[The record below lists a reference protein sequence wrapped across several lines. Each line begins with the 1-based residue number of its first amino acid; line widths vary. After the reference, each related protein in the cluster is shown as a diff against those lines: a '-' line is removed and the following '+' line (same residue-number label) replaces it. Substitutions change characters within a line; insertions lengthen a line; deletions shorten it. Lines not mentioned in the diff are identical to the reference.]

1 MATFSKAFFFTVCF
15 NGRIF
20 YFGMG
25 SCYFLFKNKRSTGDT
40 FLMAVSGNGT
50 CWFKI
55 YYPIPGKMFSGR
67 NYSCFKNR
75 FTVFAKMDFR
85 SLILACCRNRNYP
98 STGNMFK
105 NRDCLRLEFFS
116 AIGANQHFFSF
127 RKTCGTDNGFPFVR
141 FFMDM
146 SFLTYFILYKQ
157 ISKSFRCS
165 GYNNSTC
172 RCNNGAHLQSFGR
185 FCDQRNP
192 FSASFRRS
200 KSLFVLI
207 IGILFFFFLK
217 SAAEFFVIFVRM
229 KKSFVKFLSFFKERK
244 FFVSNKFVGSFC
256 VLIFKAIGSEFVFI
270 GHFYHHQ
277 PL

>member
-1 MATFSKAFFFTVCF
+1 
-15 NGRIF
+15 
-20 YFGMG
+20 
-25 SCYFLFKNKRSTGDT
+25 
-40 FLMAVSGNGT
+40 
-50 CWFKI
+50 
-55 YYPIPGKMFSGR
+55 
-67 NYSCFKNR
+67 
-75 FTVFAKMDFR
+75 
-85 SLILACCRNRNYP
+85 
-98 STGNMFK
+98 
-105 NRDCLRLEFFS
+105 
-116 AIGANQHFFSF
+116 
-127 RKTCGTDNGFPFVR
+127 
-141 FFMDM
+141 MDM